1 MIDSILATAAQ
12 IVAGST
18 VRWAGCAPSEEQ
30 RIYIANHS
38 SHLDTL
44 CLLSALPLAAR
55 DTGLHRVGRW
65 IDEPADPRRSFA
77 DRVHVDA
84 EGRTRPVAARDYWAR
99 DVIRRYLAARV
110 FNAVLIDRA
119 ASPGTPAGQLGRQAV
134 DQMIEALGD
143 QHSLILFPEGTRGSG
158 DEVAP
163 FRSGLFHLCRAKP
176 QVAVVP
182 VYLENLNRILPKGH
196 LLPVPI
202 LSRITFGTPLR
213 LQPDQTKD
221 AFLQRARESV
231 RALKAAA

>member
-1 MIDSILATAAQ
+1 VIDSILATAAQ

-38 SHLDTL
+38 SHLDFIVL
-44 CLLSALPLAAR
+44 WSYLPPWL
-55 DTGLHRVGRW
+55 
-65 IDEPADPRRSFA
+65 RR
-77 DRVHVDA
+77 
-84 EGRTRPVAARDYWAR
+84 RTRPVAARDYWAR

-213 LQPDQTKD
+213 LQPDEMKD

>member
-38 SHLDTL
+38 SHLDFIVL
-44 CLLSALPLAAR
+44 WSYLPPWL
-55 DTGLHRVGRW
+55 
-65 IDEPADPRRSFA
+65 RR
-77 DRVHVDA
+77 
-84 EGRTRPVAARDYWAR
+84 RTRPVAARDYWAR

-134 DQMIEALGD
+134 DRMIEALGD

-158 DEVAP
+158 DEVAS

-213 LQPDQTKD
+213 LQPDETKD